1 VEQPRRFAI
10 DPPDA
15 DPIVRA
21 ALEEAGWTAADGDG
35 WSLLWTAGEPD
46 AAAYA
51 KLAAGQ
57 HVNHVPGI
65 AALAR
70 KDRLPGTVGER
81 VRIPE
86 TFLLPQQLGRFR
98 ARAHEEPWTTWI
110 QKPKA
115 GARGEGVSILA
126 SPDDAET
133 NGNFLVQRYLDEPHL
148 IEGRKYTLRRYVLVT
163 SLEPLEA
170 WLYDDGFTKLASRPF
185 AVSGAARLDRFRHLT
200 NPDVL
205 ELDDLPT
212 SADNLTRPAYEE
224 LLRAEGRDPDALAAE
239 IERLLATTVG
249 AARDELAAATWR
261 ATNTPG
267 GCFELLG
274 VDVLVDAELRPW
286 LLECNLGPSLSVEA
300 GGGRAERE
308 ERELKHALVRDLLG
322 TLGLRPGG
330 PGGFRPLPAIVPLP
344 RPGEGEPHALRPAPG
359 AAEWPVGDSV
369 VVHVPEK
376 RRAYVLDSVAAYL
389 WAAWREGLSPEEIA
403 AETAAA
409 LPESAWRAETDVRN
423 ALAEWHARGLAVDGE
438 TTVEEPQSPRPRIV
452 WNRERAYRV
461 GDAVAVVS
469 VPDDEVE
476 GWLDAALVD
485 LRDDDAT
492 HVDLRVDLERVRGAW
507 HVLAAGERHVCHDV
521 RALGLLVR
529 SLVLGSLATDAF
541 AGTLLAD
548 EQGALLLVG
557 QAGPRADLAA
567 SWLRDGGACLA
578 DDLFRLGDGTVDGAL
593 VGIETSFG
601 TTWWGD
607 LPGLDAEQPLLV
619 SRGGSF
625 ARMWRPPAGSRAGSA
640 APRALFLVAPSPAT
654 GAPLAATPLPPED
667 AFRAVLG
674 ACPSGRLGRETAARA
689 VLLARSVP
697 AFRLVLPDPSI
708 GRRVLSVL
716 PTAW

>member
-1 VEQPRRFAI
+1 VEPPRRFAI
-10 DPPDA
+10 DPPGADA
-15 DPIVRA
+15 LVRE
-21 ALEEAGWTAADGDG
+21 ALEEAGWTEADGDG
-35 WSLLWTAGEPD
+35 WTLLWATGEHD
-46 AAAYA
+46 AATYA
-51 KLAAGQ
+51 RLRPGQ
-57 HVNHVPGI
+57 RVNHIPGI

-70 KDRLPGTVGER
+70 KDRLAGTVGDD

-148 IEGRKYTLRRYVLVT
+148 IDGRKYTLRRYVLVT

-185 AVSGAARLDRFRHLT
+185 GTSGAARLDRFRHLT

-212 SADNLTRPAYEE
+212 SADNLTRAAYEE
-224 LLRAEGRDPDALAAE
+224 LLRAEGFDPEALAAE
-239 IERLLATTVG
+239 IERLVAAAVG
-249 AARDELAAATWR
+249 AARDELAAAAWR
-261 ATNTPG
+261 ATNAPG

-274 VDVLVDAELRPW
+274 VDLLVDAELRPW
-286 LLECNLGPSLSVEA
+286 LLECNLGPSLAVEA
-300 GGGRAERE
+300 GGGRSERE
-308 ERELKHALVRDLLG
+308 ERELKQALVRDLLG

-330 PGGFRPLPAIVPLP
+330 PGGFRRLPAIVALP
-344 RPGEGEPHALRPAPG
+344 RPGEGEPRALRPAAG
-359 AAEWPVGDSV
+359 AVEWPVGDSL
-369 VVHVPEK
+369 VVHVAGEG
-376 RRAYVLDSVAAYL
+376 RAHVLDPVAAYL

-403 AETAAA
+403 AETSAA

-423 ALAEWHARGLAVDGE
+423 ALAEWRALGLAVDGE
-438 TTVEEPQSPRPRIV
+438 PVVDTREPPRPRIL

-461 GDAVAVVS
+461 GGAVAVVA

-476 GWLDAALVD
+476 AWLDVSLGD

-492 HVDLRVDLERVRGAW
+492 HVDLRIDLQRVRGAW
-507 HVLAAGERHVCHDV
+507 HVLAEGERHVCHDV
-521 RALGLLVR
+521 RALGPLVR
-529 SLVLGSLATDAF
+529 SLVLGALAIDVF

-548 EQGALLLVG
+548 DGGALLLVG
-557 QAGPRADLAA
+557 QTGPRADLADA
-567 SWLRDGGACLA
+567 WLRDGGACLA
-578 DDLFRLGDGTVDGAL
+578 DDLFRLGDGAVEGSFA
-593 VGIETSFG
+593 GIETSLG

-607 LPGLDAEQPLLV
+607 LPGLGDERPLLV
-619 SRGGSF
+619 TRGGSF
-625 ARMWRPPAGSRAGSA
+625 ARMWRPPAGSAPGAA
-640 APRALFLVAPSPAT
+640 APRALFLVAPSPT
-654 GAPLAATPLPPED
+654 SGAPLAATPLAPEE

-674 ACPSGRLGRETAARA
+674 AGWGRLGRETAARA
-689 VLLARSVP
+689 VALARSVP

-708 GRRVLSVL
+708 GRGVLSVL